1 MNFNWNQA
9 GMPAILVSRLGR
21 QNEQPSDAKEPE
33 KPRPREPPSIL
44 EGIDEWEEWDRKFRA
59 LLD

>member
-1 MNFNWNQA
+1 
-9 GMPAILVSRLGR
+9 MPAILVSRLGR

-33 KPRPREPPSIL
+33 KPKPREPPSIL